1 MSEQPRIPDPL
12 LRKTAQRTAAA
23 HTAAS
28 RDLEDFL
35 RHVPSTPTAADIAEY
50 ANLIARE
57 RALRIDRDAAINALG
72 LDASTVEPD

>member
-1 MSEQPRIPDPL
+1 MSEQPSIPEPL
-12 LRKTAQRTAAA
+12 LRKTAERTAAA

-35 RHVPSTPTAADIAEY
+35 RHVPSAPTPADIAEY

-57 RALRIDRDAAINALG
+57 RALRVDRDAAVNAMG
-72 LDASTVEPD
+72 LDASTIEPD